1 MKKHWWSCTRTNGN
15 EGSTVCSQMILRL
28 AQETTLPVLLFLHLL
43 PSGVLKL
50 EHASQLSRG
59 HVMQSAGPLLQG
71 FWFRRS
77 ENLHFQQ
84 LSRKRWC
91 HWSCNHLWRTTALH
105 AWLIIMTSG
114 LSSEKHSGH
123 YIITPGQCFI
133 TLAKW
138 GTKTLLLSREEA
150 RL

>member
-1 MKKHWWSCTRTNGN
+1 MKKHWCSCTLTKGN
-15 EGSTVCSQMILRL
+15 EGSTVCSKIILQLAEETRL
-28 AQETTLPVLLFLHLL
+28 HVLLFLHLV
-43 PSGVLKL
+43 SSSVLKL
-50 EHASQLSRG
+50 EHASQLSRRR
-59 HVMQSAGPLLQG
+59 VMQIAGSLHQG

-84 LSRKRWC
+84 LSRRRWC
-91 HWSCNHLWRTTALH
+91 HWSWNTLWRTTALH
-105 AWLIIMTSG
+105 ARLIIMTSG

>member
-1 MKKHWWSCTRTNGN
+1 MKKHWCSCTLTKGN
-15 EGSTVCSQMILRL
+15 EGSTVCSKIILQLAEETRL
-28 AQETTLPVLLFLHLL
+28 HVLLFLHLV
-43 PSGVLKL
+43 SSSVLKL
-50 EHASQLSRG
+50 EHASQLSRRR
-59 HVMQSAGPLLQG
+59 VMQIAGPLHQG

-84 LSRKRWC
+84 LSRRRWC
-91 HWSCNHLWRTTALH
+91 HWSWNTLWRTTALH
-105 AWLIIMTSG
+105 ARLIIMTSG